1 MNGLSKILISI
12 IGVLVIGFVGI
23 LLYIYWP
30 AITGTVNGSK
40 YYTSEDVQEA
50 YDEGYNDGNES
61 KTELTAQVEYYKTL
75 VDEFLVEVE
84 LLNKEIDSL
93 NVETT
98 NNMSTID
105 DLNNQKLELVSQV
118 ENLQSI
124 KNENE
129 KTISSLTSEKTS
141 LQTQVNNLQDEIAN
155 KELIIESLNL
165 QISTLKSSIQ
175 DKTNEI
181 IELNNQLN
189 SLQSQLNNL
198 QNDNSNLSSEIE
210 ILETNIADKQSQIDS
225 LNLEIN
231 NLEESLASTE
241 QLKNEYYNKVS
252 TLEDEIEQNLI
263 QIQNLNTNID
273 TLKST
278 QNVLNERVT
287 SLNSTIEELNITLE
301 EKNNNILRLND
312 KISKLTE
319 NLLSLQTFIVNLQ
332 LNDKCV
338 ATFEYNE
345 DIYNI
350 QVVEKNSLLNITN
363 PADTDYIKFNGWT
376 INGEIVDLSTYQI
389 TANTTFVADLTYIY
403 DVEFIYYD
411 DVDGVSTRI
420 VYDSQK
426 VEENSYVDLTGTL
439 KFSPKKDNYI
449 FDGWTID
456 GKNNV
461 DVASYPIT
469 SNMTFIAKFITPSY
483 VTYTSDTMSSK
494 IAFNPNQPFDFAGR
508 CPFKTNS
515 SMLIVGWNINGVEY
529 FKDLSEIEIEQ
540 NKANIIIKPICLINL
555 LGGHSISFNIQYKPL
570 FTTTYI
576 NGSFG
581 FDIQQAELELEN
593 YSCKYY
599 NYTYVISNIRTN
611 TEGLVINS
619 LTLNGYAENSCEFV
633 IDMSYTLDSYTY
645 NIVIRGNFY
654 KNSEPHF
661 YLSSLT
667 SSIWGS
673 EGSSVIDKVT
683 GFDCDMIT
691 SWRPAY

>member
-1 MNGLSKILISI
+1 MKAKSLIVSLILIVCFAG
-12 IGVLVIGFVGI
+12 IGIG
-23 LLYIYWP
+23 LYCAWP
-30 AITGTVNGSK
+30 AITGTITNSK
-40 YYTSEDVQEA
+40 YYTSEDLQDA
-50 YDEGYNDGNES
+50 YDKGYDDAFKNKD
-61 KTELTAQVEYYKTL
+61 ELTQQVDYYKELTDTYYISILDYQAQIKDYETL
-75 VDEFLVEVE
+75 TE
-84 LLNKEIDSL
+84 
-93 NVETT
+93 
-98 NNMSTID
+98 
-105 DLNNQKLELVSQV
+105 NNQNTISTLEQNKIELQSQV
-118 ENLQSI
+118 DNLTSI

-129 KTISSLTSEKTS
+129 QTINSLTSDKS
-141 LQTQVNNLQDEIAN
+141 LLQTQVDNLQDEIAN

-181 IELNNQLN
+181 IELNNQVN
-189 SLQSQLNNL
+189 NLQSQLNNL

-241 QLKNEYYNKVS
+241 QLKNEYYNKIS

-426 VEENSYVDLTGTL
+426 VEENSYVDMSGVLGS
-439 KFSPKKDNYI
+439 SPVYSDMI
-449 FDGWTID
+449 FRGWTLDGNTIID
-456 GKNNV
+456 V
-461 DVASYPIT
+461 SIYPIIENT
-469 SNMTFIAKFITPSY
+469 TFIAKFISPNY
-483 VTYTSDTMSSK
+483 VTFQDETTSKTFSYDPNQEFDFITNNPFETNRDKLIIGWS
-494 IAFNPNQPFDFAGR
+494 INGGIYNNPN
-508 CPFKTNS
+508 
-515 SMLIVGWNINGVEY
+515 
-529 FKDLSEIEIEQ
+529 LSEI
-540 NKANIIIKPICLINL
+540 
-555 LGGHSISFNIQYKPL
+555 SFNKNLSNILISPI
-570 FTTTYI
+570 YI
-576 NGSFG
+576 DNYTGAYTIDFSGTAEFGGLTSDVSFG
-581 FDIQQAELELEN
+581 GEITFDVNYNNSKRYFIEN
-593 YSCKYY
+593 I
-599 NYTYVISNIRTN
+599 VSNN
-611 TEGLVINS
+611 DKVKINS
-619 LTLNGYAENSCEFV
+619 FTFSNSVSVLTLNLEYKHDYSRTLTFDF
-633 IDMSYTLDSYTY
+633 IIRLDSCTINY
-645 NIVIRGNFY
+645 NRFDSSNVFFESGNF
-654 KNSEPHF
+654 NRLDVSR
-661 YLSSLT
+661 
-667 SSIWGS
+667 
-673 EGSSVIDKVT
+673 
-683 GFDCDMIT
+683 
-691 SWRPAY
+691 SWEC

>member
-98 NNMSTID
+98 NNMTTID

-181 IELNNQLN
+181 IELNNEVN
-189 SLQSQLNNL
+189 NLQSQLNNL
-198 QNDNSNLSSEIE
+198 KNDNSNLSSQIE
-210 ILETNIADKQSQIDS
+210 ILERNIADKQSQIDS
-225 LNLEIN
+225 LNLEID

-252 TLEDEIEQNLI
+252 TLEDEVEQNLI

-278 QNVLNERVT
+278 QNVLNERVN
-287 SLNSTIEELNITLE
+287 SLNSTIDELNITLE

-319 NLLSLQTFIVNLQ
+319 NLLSLQRFIVNLQ

-338 ATFEYNE
+338 AIFEYNE

-403 DVEFIYYD
+403 DVEFIYYTVVD
-411 DVDGVSTRI
+411 DVSTRV

-426 VEENSYVDLTGTL
+426 VEENSHVDMSGVLGS
-439 KFSPKKDNYI
+439 SPVYSDMI
-449 FDGWTID
+449 FRGWTLDGNTTID
-456 GKNNV
+456 V
-461 DVASYPIT
+461 SIYPIT
-469 SNMTFIAKFITPSY
+469 ENTTFIAKFISPNY
-483 VTYTSDTMSSK
+483 VTFQDETTSKTFSYD
-494 IAFNPNQPFDFAGR
+494 PRQEFDFITNN
-508 CPFKTNS
+508 PFETNRDK
-515 SMLIVGWNINGVEY
+515 LITGWSINGVIY
-529 FKDLSEIEIEQ
+529 NAPNLSEI
-540 NKANIIIKPICLINL
+540 
-555 LGGHSISFNIQYKPL
+555 SFNKNLSNILISPIYIDNYTGAYTIDFSGTAD
-570 FTTTYI
+570 FTLSSDV
-576 NGSFG
+576 SFG
-581 FDIQQAELELEN
+581 GRITFDVNYDFNFKLYFVEN
-593 YSCKYY
+593 I
-599 NYTYVISNIRTN
+599 VSNNDKVKIN
-611 TEGLVINS
+611 NFGLSNS
-619 LTLNGYAENSCEFV
+619 VLTLNLEYEHDFTKTLTFNF
-633 IDMSYTLDSYTY
+633 IIRLDSCTINY
-645 NIVIRGNFY
+645 NNFDSSNVYFQSGNF
-654 KNSEPHF
+654 NRLNVSR
-661 YLSSLT
+661 
-667 SSIWGS
+667 
-673 EGSSVIDKVT
+673 
-683 GFDCDMIT
+683 
-691 SWRPAY
+691 SWEC

>member
-98 NNMSTID
+98 NNMTTID

-129 KTISSLTSEKTS
+129 QTISSLTSEKTS

-181 IELNNQLN
+181 IELNNEVN
-189 SLQSQLNNL
+189 NLQSQLNNL
-198 QNDNSNLSSEIE
+198 KNDNSNLSSQIE
-210 ILETNIADKQSQIDS
+210 ILERNIADKQSQIDS

-231 NLEESLASTE
+231 DLEESLASTE

-278 QNVLNERVT
+278 QNVLNERVN
-287 SLNSTIEELNITLE
+287 SLNSTIDELNITLE

-403 DVEFIYYD
+403 DVEFIYYTVVD
-411 DVDGVSTRI
+411 DVSTRV

-426 VEENSYVDLTGTL
+426 VEENSHVDMSGVLGS
-439 KFSPKKDNYI
+439 SPVYSDMI
-449 FDGWTID
+449 FRGWTLDGNTTID
-456 GKNNV
+456 V
-461 DVASYPIT
+461 SIYPIT
-469 SNMTFIAKFITPSY
+469 ENTTFIAKFISPNY
-483 VTYTSDTMSSK
+483 VTFQDETTSKTFSYDPS
-494 IAFNPNQPFDFAGR
+494 QEFDFITNN
-508 CPFKTNS
+508 PFETNRDK
-515 SMLIVGWNINGVEY
+515 LITGWSINGVIY
-529 FKDLSEIEIEQ
+529 NAPNLSEI
-540 NKANIIIKPICLINL
+540 
-555 LGGHSISFNIQYKPL
+555 SFNKNLSNILISPIYIDNYTGAYTIDFSGTAD
-570 FTTTYI
+570 FTLSSDV
-576 NGSFG
+576 SFG
-581 FDIQQAELELEN
+581 GRITFDVNYDFNFKLYFVEN
-593 YSCKYY
+593 I
-599 NYTYVISNIRTN
+599 VSNNDKVKIN
-611 TEGLVINS
+611 NFGLSNS
-619 LTLNGYAENSCEFV
+619 VLTLNLEYEHDFTKTLTFNF
-633 IDMSYTLDSYTY
+633 IIRLDSCTINY
-645 NIVIRGNFY
+645 NNFDSSNVYFQSGNF
-654 KNSEPHF
+654 NRLNVSR
-661 YLSSLT
+661 
-667 SSIWGS
+667 
-673 EGSSVIDKVT
+673 
-683 GFDCDMIT
+683 
-691 SWRPAY
+691 SWEC